1 MFQSSPVFVWNYQ
14 ETAPVIINQGGTS
27 SGKTYSILQVLF
39 AKLAAAP
46 NQVCTVVGQDIPNL
60 KAGALRDA
68 LDIYSSS
75 ETLRGLIAAYNSQDR
90 IFKFVNGSLM
100 EFKSYDGPQDAK
112 SGKRDYLFINE
123 ANGIPYPVYEELY
136 LRTRLQTFI
145 DYNPNAEFWVHEFEM
160 GQPGRVLFISDHR
173 DNPFLSDATRAKI
186 EALKQKDPELWRVYA
201 RGMTGKIEGLVFRDV
216 YNADVLPEGA
226 KYLGTGL
233 DFGFTNDPT
242 VALDFY
248 LSGGELYV
256 DEVVHETGLTNP
268 DIFARLSNIRAP
280 KLWSIVADSAE
291 PKSIEELR
299 RMGLSIE
306 PAAKGPDSINA
317 GIVTLKAYKINLL
330 PSCVNMKKE
339 AVNYKWKVDRLTGKA
354 TNQPVDAFNHCWDAA
369 RYITQARLQ
378 APPLI
383 APRATAR
390 SWKKPVRRVGR
401 DFGG

>member
-1 MFQSSPVFVWNYQ
+1 MFQSSPVFVWNY
-14 ETAPVIINQGGTS
+14 EATAPVIINQGGTS

-39 AKLAAAP
+39 AKLCAAS

-75 ETLRGLIAAYNSQDR
+75 EELRRLISAYNSQDR
-90 IFKFVNGSLM
+90 IFKFTNGSLM

-186 EALKQKDPELWRVYA
+186 EALKLKDPELWRVYA
-201 RGMTGKIEGLVFRDV
+201 RGKTGKIEGLVFRDV
-216 YNADVLPEGA
+216 YNAEELPEGA

-242 VALDFY
+242 VAMDMY
-248 LSGGELYV
+248 LAGGEIYL
-256 DEVVHETGLTNP
+256 DEVLYETGLTNP
-268 DIFARLSNIRAP
+268 DIYTRLVSIRTP

-299 RMGLSIE
+299 RMGLPIE
-306 PAAKGPDSINA
+306 PAAKGPDSVNA
-317 GIVTLKAYKINLL
+317 GIVTLKAYKINML
-330 PSCVNMKKE
+330 PSCVHAKKE
-339 AVNYKWKVDRLTGKA
+339 GLNYKWKVDRLTGKA
-354 TNQPVDAFNHCWDAA
+354 TNQPVDAYNHTWDAS
-369 RYITQARLQ
+369 RYIAQARLQ

-383 APRATAR
+383 ASRATAR
-390 SWKKPVRRVGR
+390 NWKRAR
-401 DFGG
+401 